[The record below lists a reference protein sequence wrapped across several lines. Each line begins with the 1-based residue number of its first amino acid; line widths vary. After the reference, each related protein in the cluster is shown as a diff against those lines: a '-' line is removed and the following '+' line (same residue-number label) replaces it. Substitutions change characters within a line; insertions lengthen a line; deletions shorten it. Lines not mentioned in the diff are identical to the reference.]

1 MKSLLLIIFLQAT
14 FISSY
19 SQIVDKKAIDDRV
32 KLIDTTTDKSQTRLY
47 VINGIPFTE
56 QDNIKIDS
64 ALKSYDP
71 KYLVDVNFVTCRQ
84 MKFLHCNGD
93 IVIILFAYNQKN
105 KTKRHLLKKVRQS
118 FVDNYVSFSQH
129 IFTDAKD
136 PVLYIDNKLIHHTET
151 KDKIKSLKL
160 NRVYYIDFNDK
171 PVSELH
177 YGQNA
182 KNGLVR
188 IWTVPK

>member
-1 MKSLLLIIFLQAT
+1 MKSLLLTIFLQAT
-14 FISSY
+14 FIY
-19 SQIVDKKAIDDRV
+19 SHSQVVDKKAVDDRV

-47 VINGIPFTE
+47 VINGIPFSE
-56 QDNIKIDS
+56 QDSIKIDS
-64 ALKSYDP
+64 TLKSYDT

-84 MKFLHCNGD
+84 MNFPHCNGD

-118 FVDNYVSFSQH
+118 FTDHYVSFSQH
-129 IFTDAKD
+129 IFSDAKD

-151 KDKIKSLKL
+151 KEKIKLLKF
-160 NRVYYIDFNDK
+160 NRVYFIDFNDK

-182 KNGLVR
+182 KNGLVN
-188 IWTVPK
+188 IWTVSK

>member
-14 FISSY
+14 SICSY
-19 SQIVDKKAIDDRV
+19 AQLVDKKAIDERV
-32 KLIDTTTDKSQTRLY
+32 KLIDTTTDKSQNRLY
-47 VINGIPFTE
+47 VINGILLTE
-56 QDNIKIDS
+56 QETNKLDS
-64 ALKSYDP
+64 ILKSYDP
-71 KYLVDVNFVTCRQ
+71 KHLVDVNLVTCRQ
-84 MKFLHCNGD
+84 MNLPHCNGD

-118 FVDNYVSFSQH
+118 FTDNYVSFSQH
-129 IFTDAKD
+129 IFSDGKD
-136 PVLYIDNKLIHHTET
+136 PVLYIDNKLIHHTEA
-151 KDKIKSLKL
+151 KKKIKLLKL
-160 NRVYYIDFNDK
+160 KGVYYIDFNDK

-188 IWTVPK
+188 IWTVSR

>member
-1 MKSLLLIIFLQAT
+1 MKSLLLTIVLQTT
-14 FISSY
+14 FYCSY

-64 ALKSYDP
+64 TLKSYDA

-84 MKFLHCNGD
+84 MNLPHCNGD

-105 KTKRHLLKKVRQS
+105 KTKRHLLKKVGQS

-151 KDKIKSLKL
+151 KEKIKSLKL
-160 NRVYYIDFNDK
+160 NGVYYIDFNEK

-188 IWTVPK
+188 IWTIPK

>member
-1 MKSLLLIIFLQAT
+1 MKSILLTILFLAT
-14 FISSY
+14 SIYSY
-19 SQIVDKKAIDDRV
+19 SQNVDKRAIDDRV
-32 KLIDTTTDKSQTRLY
+32 KLIDTTKDKSQTRLY
-47 VINGIPFTE
+47 VINGIPFNE
-56 QDNIKIDS
+56 QDSTKIDS
-64 ALKSYDP
+64 TLKSYDS

-84 MKFLHCNGD
+84 MNLLHCNGD
-93 IVIILFAYNQKN
+93 IVIVLFAYDQKD
-105 KTKRHLLKKVRQS
+105 KTKRHLLKKVQHS
-118 FVDNYVSFSQH
+118 FTDNYISFSQH

-151 KDKIKSLKL
+151 KEKIKLLKL

-188 IWTVPK
+188 IWTVSK

>member
-1 MKSLLLIIFLQAT
+1 MKSLLLTIFLQAT
-14 FISSY
+14 FVCIY
-19 SQIVDKKAIDDRV
+19 SQVVDKKIIDDRV
-32 KLIDTTTDKSQTRLY
+32 KLLDTTTDKSKTRLY
-47 VINGIPFTE
+47 VINGIPFSD
-56 QDNIKIDS
+56 QDSIKIDS

-84 MKFLHCNGD
+84 MNFPHCDGD

-105 KTKRHLLKKVRQS
+105 KTKRLLLKKVRHS
-118 FVDNYVSFSQH
+118 FTDTYVSFSQH
-129 IFTDAKD
+129 IFNDAKD
-136 PVLYIDNKLIHHTET
+136 PVLYVDNKLIHHTET
-151 KDKIKSLKL
+151 KEKIKLLKL

-188 IWTVPK
+188 IWTVSK

>member
-1 MKSLLLIIFLQAT
+1 MKSILLTILLLAT
-14 FISSY
+14 SIYSY
-19 SQIVDKKAIDDRV
+19 SQIVDKRAIDDRV
-32 KLIDTTTDKSQTRLY
+32 KLIDTTKDKSQTRLY
-47 VINGIPFTE
+47 VINGIPFDE
-56 QDNIKIDS
+56 QDSIKIDS
-64 ALKSYDP
+64 TLKSYDP

-84 MKFLHCNGD
+84 MNLPHCNGD
-93 IVIILFAYNQKN
+93 IVIVLFAYNQKN

-118 FVDNYVSFSQH
+118 FTDNYVSFSQH
-129 IFTDAKD
+129 IFIDAKD

-151 KDKIKSLKL
+151 KEKIKSLRF